1 MTFNEPIE
9 KKPIHDGIIFK
20 NKNTGE
26 KFAVIQIIPTN
37 DLEVRHFIRRFASVD
52 TDFLFRLFMRGYIET
67 RNKKD
72 SANIYNIIVYSYK
85 HDKMYM
91 DSEKSLELEY
101 ESNPSYEQIDTI

>member
-1 MTFNEPIE
+1 MRFNEPIQ

-37 DLEVRHFIRRFASVD
+37 DLEVRHFIRKFVSVD
-52 TDFLFRLFMRGYIET
+52 TDFLFSLYMKSFNET
-67 RNKKD
+67 RNEKSSKKR
-72 SANIYNIIVYSYK
+72 YNIIVYSYK

-91 DSEKSLELEY
+91 DSELEY